1 MELNFVNKEEID
13 EALKEVRTSTSETNW
28 ACLTYESAKSMKLKL
43 LGKGTGG
50 ADELS
55 EALTPEVA
63 GYGIVRVVDKIDDSE
78 TVKFAY
84 IFWLGEKLP
93 RMQRARISVHQHSV
107 KDFIGVN
114 KHKTHQ
120 NNTFKK

>member
-1 MELNFVNKEEID
+1 MELSFVNKDEID
-13 EALKEVRTSTSETNW
+13 QALKEVRTSTSEINW
-28 ACLTYESAKSMKLKL
+28 VCLTYENAKSMKLKL

-55 EALTPEVA
+55 ETLTPEIA

-93 RMQRARISVHQHSV
+93 RMQRARISVHQHSA

-114 KHKTHQ
+114 
-120 NNTFKK
+120 NNTNKQL